1 MTRPELLLLLPLTA
15 LILAVTQSSSS
26 SFGVSSHLPHFHRR
40 HGSLIHWVPRGGSL
54 EIDNDSD
61 IDVDIDEED
70 EDVEDKDDDE
80 IKRNNERNES
90 GEDQDPISSV
100 ISSEP
105 VSIHF
110 KTNIGS
116 SIIDTSLELLVS
128 RSRNMESVKQTLSR
142 MLPGRPPVEALRIV
156 CGNRVL
162 TDDQLVD
169 ELIDEEDL
177 DHDDDDDDDDK
188 ATSITLTLDMV
199 PPVDPKFATRM
210 ISMSELAT
218 SELLD
223 AYTANAAAMYHN
235 ANLLQSTEQQQQYQE
250 PFDGSISLELRHE
263 AMRIREQMTAGW
275 SETAM
280 QQLDMEAPSTNQ
292 QDVVEERRGQRVRL
306 GNGGATTNLRKALQ
320 RNLNVVRALMQC
332 LCCNNICFCLA

>member
-1 MTRPELLLLLPLTA
+1 MTRAELLLPLTA
-15 LILAVTQSSSS
+15 LIVAVTRSSSS
-26 SFGVSSHLPHFHRR
+26 SFGVSSHLPHFVSR
-40 HGSLIHWVPRGGSL
+40 HGSLLLWVPRGGSIDIDNHNDIDTDEEEEEEEEDDANEGEKEEKGTDDL
-54 EIDNDSD
+54 EIKSF
-61 IDVDIDEED
+61 DES
-70 EDVEDKDDDE
+70 
-80 IKRNNERNES
+80 NES

-116 SIIDTSLELLVS
+116 PLIDTSLELLVS

-156 CGNRVL
+156 WGNRLL

-177 DHDDDDDDDDK
+177 DLDDDDDDK
-188 ATSITLTLDMV
+188 AACITLTLDMV

-210 ISMSELAT
+210 MSVSELAT

-235 ANLLQSTEQQQQYQE
+235 ANMLRINEQQEQQQHYQE
-250 PFDGSISLELRHE
+250 TFDGSLSLELRHE
-263 AMRIREQMTAGW
+263 AMRIREQLTTGW

-280 QQLDMEAPSTNQ
+280 QKLEMEAPSTNQ

-306 GNGGATTNLRKALQ
+306 GNSGATTNLRKTLQ
-320 RNLNVVRALMQC
+320 RNLNVVRFLM
-332 LCCNNICFCLA
+332 